1 MMFYAYA
8 YLLPL
13 LVLAIA
19 GGLWHWNARWWQVVQ
34 QEGSAGANLDF
45 NRRQFRRRGQTSGML
60 ALLALGLCVG
70 QLIDR
75 GRFPTLFVIF
85 WLGMLLL
92 LGWMVL
98 LALGDLVLGRQHV
111 ARLTRE
117 RRIAEAQLSAE
128 LDRLRERLRQERDHN
143 GQHANSE

>member
-1 MMFYAYA
+1 VAAGLAYWQA
-8 YLLPL
+8 H
-13 LVLAIA
+13 AWRHAQGEEI
-19 GGLWHWNARWWQVVQ
+19 GGEEL
-34 QEGSAGANLDF
+34 EFG
-45 NRRQFRRRGQTSGML
+45 RRQFQRRLQTSLILG
-60 ALLALGLCVG
+60 LLAIGLCVG

-75 GRFPTLFVIF
+75 NRSPTVFVLF

-117 RRIAEAQLSAE
+117 RRIAEAQLNAE
-128 LDRLRERLRQERDHN
+128 LDRIREKLQQEGDRN
-143 GQHANSE
+143 GQHANQSQP